1 MGKRRDQ
8 SGLGRKTDGKTHKE
22 IKGTGLPVNVA
33 DQNACLAMPAPLIA
47 ICPPL
52 LTVCLDQGISFVCAD
67 ACMCV

>member
-8 SGLGRKTDGKTHKE
+8 SGSGRKTGGKTHE
-22 IKGTGLPVNVA
+22 IKGTGLHVNVA
-33 DQNACLAMPAPLIA
+33 DQNACLVMPAPLIA

-67 ACMCV
+67 VCMGV